1 MRSLQIALTAG
12 LTAVGFAA
20 AETILPYNPTSV
32 FLSPK
37 DPNIIYI
44 LQPPSIGDIGTGK
57 NGGLAKLNISET
69 IRSSDV
75 EALFFENMLP
85 LGTGGTK
92 GGGTDAYSAWMMPD
106 GGIGLYAGNCDPAG
120 TADPDAGSGLWIYRA
135 DDEELEH
142 AGSWTQFVD
151 ELVPTKELQ
160 ASGLR
165 WDASYLASTFYFSP
179 ILLADERTGSI
190 YTFGGMCPWRGST
203 GQGKANYTNTM
214 LKMSERS
221 KDKVSMP
228 IVYDITHAGITSL
241 KPVPE
246 AGSTMTGLSPT
257 TSNVTGQ
264 MSQAQAFV
272 LIGGHTQGAFIGMS
286 QVAVFSLPQEVWT
299 FQAVEAASEY
309 NTTEPVA
316 PGGSDD
322 GRELKVSKRDGEWKS
337 VPDSRSGH
345 TAVLSSDGTKIIV
358 FGGWVGDLSTP
369 AEPQLAVL
377 HLGSGF
383 GGEGDWR
390 WEIPAVKGSTL
401 IEGEGIFGHGAVM
414 LPGDILMITGGHRI
428 VPSSNTKR
436 EEGSGVSAM
445 FLNTTS
451 MSFLETY
458 VNPAF
463 ASAQSTDPQAP
474 GYTGDLPSSAPDN
487 SKKVGIGAGVGVGV
501 LAILCAIAL
510 YFWYRRKLNRHHTA
524 TREKDLAQLSQAAHW
539 DPNSA
544 ERMHQRI
551 GSGSITYGQAAYG
564 PGNGNGFGEM
574 GYAAPGA
581 AYGPIEYQ
589 GYDHGHVDDSSISYV
604 QPLQRNNFQIPRK
617 PPNARNARGYY
628 QPAPPQA
635 TNNGYS
641 SFDFGAVTHSRANS
655 LGTAGAIH
663 PIYEQ
668 DEDDDRENTESHL
681 IGVARGE
688 TTPTPMEGGDPF
700 DDKNQTQSQRN
711 STASGSMGRLELRP
725 QPLEPPPKSPLRDQN
740 PRLKLSPSEEK
751 LEKQREVQEWVSDW
765 AAADAYAMGRTAST
779 IQHNNPSLNR
789 NPSLLAAPGRLSPSK
804 SETIASYSGRTD
816 SNLSDQSA
824 VTLSRNDSTSTRT
837 KSLTAF
843 FQSTSGWG
851 LFGGASNMAQHGTPA
866 RRPEVVNNA
875 YLGPA
880 SGRVTAESF
889 YPSGSISPGGSER
902 SNTLNATSAAAG
914 VAGGAAGAAG
924 AHLRPPRSSGSN
936 SNNSSGNGSHS
947 GNSYMTAHSQL
958 SAGFTGLKEQ
968 AETLLPRYGDWAGG
982 NEPGSPSKSKGR
994 SRKGSMGWL
1003 GSIKKLVGREEWV
1016 GSPGTEEGERE
1027 AMHERGVA
1035 DYGAYDINTYA
1046 DSPSPT
1052 RINLGGEDPY
1062 SGDSYGGMP
1071 QRTASAGASLWRRKQ
1086 GRSDWEDGEDERG
1099 MYGSLGTGAGGG
1111 VHRSCTTAAPGALGR
1126 DERAEEEEWDVEK
1139 AVQGRQ
1145 VQVMFTV
1152 PKERLRVVNH
1162 DISDDES
1169 DIGVVRGSSNRSA
1182 GSAVSARSGRG
1193 RNSPIRDLLTGSPQ
1207 RRPTGESMS
1216 HEVDLE
1222 LGNGDLG
1229 TTVSSREGKEVHRD
1243 VPSLQPIRHLP
1254 PPMTDTD
1261 VSDTERDMTPE
1272 PLMVE
1277 KRGTPSG
1284 TPSAT
1289 PIEEKRPLKPFRH
1302 LPPPREASPARSDTS
1317 TGTVS
1322 RPLSP
1327 TKSLRSIKSGKVQ
1340 DLVKQMEK
1348 K

>member
-1 MRSLQIALTAG
+1 MRSLRVALTAG
-12 LTAVGFAA
+12 LAAVGFAT
-20 AETILPYNPTSV
+20 AETILPYNPTSI
-32 FLSPK
+32 FLSPI
-37 DPNIIYI
+37 DPNIVYI
-44 LQPPSIGDIGTGK
+44 LQPPSIGDIGTGR
-57 NGGLAKLNISET
+57 NGGLAKLDISES
-69 IRSSDV
+69 IKSEDV
-75 EALFFENMLP
+75 EALFIDNSLP
-85 LGTGGTK
+85 LGTGGTQ
-92 GGGTDAYSAWMMPD
+92 GGGTDAYSAWIMPD
-106 GGIGLYAGNCDPAG
+106 GSIGLYAGNCDSAG
-120 TADPDAGSGLWIYRA
+120 TADSTTASSLWIHRR
-135 DDEELEH
+135 EEESED
-142 AGSWTQFVD
+142 AGSWTTFVD

-160 ASGLR
+160 ASELR
-165 WDASYLASTFYFSP
+165 WDASYLATTFYFSP
-179 ILLADERTGSI
+179 VLLADERTGSI
-190 YTFGGMCPWRGST
+190 YTFGGMCPWQDST
-203 GQGKANYTNTM
+203 GQRKANYTNTM
-214 LKMSERS
+214 LKMSERL
-221 KDKVSMP
+221 KDKVEMP
-228 IVYDITHAGITSL
+228 IVYDITHAGISSL

-257 TSNVTGQ
+257 TSNYTGQ
-264 MSQAQAFV
+264 KSVAQDFV

-309 NTTEPVA
+309 NTTEPVVPA
-316 PGGSDD
+316 GSDD
-322 GRELKVSKRDGEWKS
+322 GRELKVSKKGKRDGEWKS

-345 TAVLSSDGTKIIV
+345 TAVLSSDGSKIIV
-358 FGGWVGDLSTP
+358 FGGWVGDLQTP

-383 GGEGDWR
+383 GGEGGWR
-390 WEIPAVKGSTL
+390 WEIPTVKGIAL
-401 IEGEGIFGHGAVM
+401 IEREGIFGHGAVM
-414 LPGDILMITGGHRI
+414 LPGDILMIAGGYRI
-428 VPSSNTKR
+428 VSSNNTKR
-436 EEGSGVSAM
+436 KEASGVSAM

-451 MSFLETY
+451 MSFLDTY
-458 VNPAF
+458 VNPAY
-463 ASAQSTDPQAP
+463 AAPQSEDPQAP
-474 GYTGDLPSSAPDN
+474 GYIGGPPSLEHDN

-501 LAILCAIAL
+501 LAILGAIVI
-510 YFWYRRKLNRHHTA
+510 YFWYRRKLNRRHTA
-524 TREKDLAQLSQAAHW
+524 AREKDLAQLSQSVHW
-539 DPNSA
+539 DSNNA
-544 ERMHQRI
+544 EKMHQRI
-551 GSGSITYGQAAYG
+551 GSGSIAYGQAAYG
-564 PGNGNGFGEM
+564 PGNGNGFGDM
-574 GYAAPGA
+574 GYATPGA

-635 TNNGYS
+635 ANNAYS
-641 SFDFGAVTHSRANS
+641 SFDFGAGTHSRTNS

-668 DEDDDRENTESHL
+668 DEDDHGEITDSHL

-700 DDKNQTQSQRN
+700 DDKNQTYSQRN
-711 STASGSMGRLELRP
+711 SAASMGKLELRP
-725 QPLEPPPKSPLRDQN
+725 QPLEPPPTSPHRDHN

-765 AAADAYAMGRTAST
+765 AAADAYAMGHTAST
-779 IQHNNPSLNR
+779 IHHNNPLLNR
-789 NPSLLAAPGRLSPSK
+789 SPSLLQAHGGLSPSK
-804 SETIASYSGRTD
+804 TETTVSYSGRTD

-843 FQSTSGWG
+843 FQNTSGWG

-889 YPSGSISPGGSER
+889 YPSGSISPGESER
-902 SNTLNATSAAAG
+902 SNTLTATGAAAG
-914 VAGGAAGAAG
+914 QA
-924 AHLRPPRSSGSN
+924 AHLKPPRSSGSI
-936 SNNSSGNGSHS
+936 SNHSSGNGSHS

-982 NEPGSPSKSKGR
+982 NEPGSPSKSKSR

-1027 AMHERGVA
+1027 TMRERGVA

-1046 DSPSPT
+1046 ESPSPT
-1052 RINLGGEDPY
+1052 RINFGGEDPY

-1099 MYGSLGTGAGGG
+1099 MYGGLGGGCAG
-1111 VHRSCTTAAPGALGR
+1111 VHRSFTTATPRALGR
-1126 DERAEEEEWDVEK
+1126 DERAEEEDWDVEK
-1139 AVQGRQ
+1139 ALQGRQ

-1182 GSAVSARSGRG
+1182 GSAVSARSNRG
-1193 RNSPIRDLLTGSPQ
+1193 RRSSIRDLLMVSPQ
-1207 RRPTGESMS
+1207 RSPTRESMRQ
-1216 HEVDLE
+1216 EVDLE
-1222 LGNGDLG
+1222 LGTGDLG
-1229 TTVSSREGKEVHRD
+1229 TTTASSKKGKEVLRD
-1243 VPSLQPIRHLP
+1243 LPSLQPIQHTP
-1254 PPMTDTD
+1254 PPMTDTQT
-1261 VSDTERDMTPE
+1261 SDAERDANMTPE
-1272 PLMVE
+1272 PLMVV
-1277 KRGTPSG
+1277 KRPTPSS
-1284 TPSAT
+1284 TPT
-1289 PIEEKRPLKPFRH
+1289 EERRPISPFKH
-1302 LPPPREASPARSDTS
+1302 LPPPRDASPARSDTS
-1317 TGTVS
+1317 TGTIS

-1327 TKSLRSIKSGKVQ
+1327 TKSLRSIKSGRVH

>member
-1 MRSLQIALTAG
+1 MRSLRVALTAG
-12 LTAVGFAA
+12 LTAVGFVT

-32 FLSPK
+32 FLSPI
-37 DPNIIYI
+37 DPNIVYI
-44 LQPPSIGDIGTGK
+44 VQPPSIGDVGTGK

-69 IRSSDV
+69 IQSSDV
-75 EALFFENMLP
+75 EALFIDNMLP
-85 LGTGGTK
+85 LGTGGTQ
-92 GGGTDAYSAWMMPD
+92 GGGTNAYSAWITPD
-106 GGIGLYAGNCDPAG
+106 GAVGLYAGNCDPAD
-120 TADPDAGSGLWIYRA
+120 TAEPTTGSSLWIHKAEEESEDAGSWAQFA
-135 DDEELEH
+135 DEITP
-142 AGSWTQFVD
+142 S
-151 ELVPTKELQ
+151 KELA
-160 ASGLR
+160 ASGLK

-179 ILLADERTGSI
+179 TVPGDAKSGSI

-203 GQGKANYTNTM
+203 GQGKANYTNAM
-214 LKMSERS
+214 LKMSPGS
-221 KDKVSMP
+221 KDK
-228 IVYDITHAGITSL
+228 IYDMAHAGTTSL

-246 AGSTMTGLSPT
+246 AGSTITGLSPT
-257 TSNVTGQ
+257 ISNSTAGKV
-264 MSQAQAFV
+264 SQAQAYV

-316 PGGSDD
+316 PAGSDD
-322 GRELKVSKRDGEWKS
+322 GRELKVSKRQKRDGEWKS

-345 TAVLSSDGTKIIV
+345 TAVLSSDGSKIIV
-358 FGGWVGDLSTP
+358 LGGWVGNLETP

-383 GGEGDWR
+383 GGEGEWR
-390 WEIPAVKGSTL
+390 WEIPTAKGIAF
-401 IEGEGIFGHGAVM
+401 IEGDGIFGHGAVM
-414 LPGDILMITGGHRI
+414 LPGDILMIAGGHRI
-428 VPSSNTKR
+428 VSSSNTITKR
-436 EEGSGVSAM
+436 EEGSGMSAM

-451 MSFLETY
+451 MSFLDTY
-458 VNPAF
+458 VNPAY
-463 ASAQSTDPQAP
+463 AAPQIEDPQAP
-474 GYTGDLPSSAPDN
+474 GYIGGSQASAHDN

-501 LAILCAIAL
+501 LAILGAIAI
-510 YFWYRRKLNRHHTA
+510 YFWYRRKLNRRHTT
-524 TREKDLAQLSQAAHW
+524 TREKDLAQLSQSAHW

-544 ERMHQRI
+544 EKMQQRI
-551 GSGSITYGQAAYG
+551 SSGSIAYGQAAYG
-564 PGNGNGFGEM
+564 PGNGNGLGDM

-589 GYDHGHVDDSSISYV
+589 GYDHGHIDDSSISYV
-604 QPLQRNNFQIPRK
+604 QPLQRNHFQIPRK
-617 PPNARNARGYY
+617 PPNARNGRGYY

-635 TNNGYS
+635 TNNPYS
-641 SFDFGAVTHSRANS
+641 SFDFGAGTHSRTNS

-668 DEDDDRENTESHL
+668 DEDDHGEITDSHL
-681 IGVARGE
+681 IGVARGD

-700 DDKNQTQSQRN
+700 DDNNQTQSQRN
-711 STASGSMGRLELRP
+711 SAASGSMGRLELRP
-725 QPLEPPPKSPLRDQN
+725 PPVEPPPKSPLRDQN

-779 IQHNNPSLNR
+779 IHHNNPSLNR
-789 NPSLLAAPGRLSPSK
+789 NPSLLQAHGRLSPSK
-804 SETIASYSGRTD
+804 TETTASYSGRTD

-851 LFGGASNMAQHGTPA
+851 LFGGVSNMAQHGTPA

-875 YLGPA
+875 YPGPA

-889 YPSGSISPGGSER
+889 YPSGSISPGESER
-902 SNTLNATSAAAG
+902 SNTLTATGAAAAAG
-914 VAGGAAGAAG
+914 G
-924 AHLRPPRSSGSN
+924 AHLKPPRSSGSN
-936 SNNSSGNGSHS
+936 SNHSSGNGSHS

-968 AETLLPRYGDWAGG
+968 AETLLPRYGDWAGSI
-982 NEPGSPSKSKGR
+982 EPGSPSKSKGR

-1027 AMHERGVA
+1027 ATSERGVA

-1052 RINLGGEDPY
+1052 RINFGGEDPY

-1099 MYGSLGTGAGGG
+1099 MYGGLGTGTG
-1111 VHRSCTTAAPGALGR
+1111 VHRSSTTAAPGRMGR

-1182 GSAVSARSGRG
+1182 GSAASARSNRGRG
-1193 RNSPIRDLLTGSPQ
+1193 SPIRDLLTGSPQ
-1207 RRPTGESMS
+1207 RSPTRESMRQF
-1216 HEVDLE
+1216 VDLE
-1222 LGNGDLG
+1222 LGNADLG
-1229 TTVSSREGKEVHRD
+1229 TPEPSRKGKEVLRD

-1261 VSDTERDMTPE
+1261 TSDAERDANMTPE
-1272 PLMVE
+1272 PLMVV
-1277 KRGTPSG
+1277 KRAS
-1284 TPSAT
+1284 PSAT
-1289 PIEEKRPLKPFRH
+1289 PTSERRPVSPIKH
-1302 LPPPREASPARSDTS
+1302 LPPSRDASPARSDTS
-1317 TGTVS
+1317 NGTVS

-1327 TKSLRSIKSGKVQ
+1327 TKSLRSIKSGRVQ
-1340 DLVKQMEK
+1340 DLVNQMEK